1 MLAFVGS
8 PAGAAGNTKSTGGF
22 PDGTPC
28 DPGCKAGPIY
38 GKLGAWVSSAGAD
51 TVHPRSAQLLAATC
65 DAVRPHINLV
75 RSGIDIRPF
84 VQRRIVGIAAVHDIR
99 LVQTVIGAC
108 FRRLTTKPCKSAAP
122 SIRRRSTAPAPRR
135 VQPSCLA
142 GTPVATSGLEVNA
155 SGAPKQHTN

>member
-1 MLAFVGS
+1 MGLGKSFNAQMLAFVGS

-38 GKLGAWVSSAGAD
+38 GKLGAWVSSGAP
-51 TVHPRSAQLLAATC
+51 TP
-65 DAVRPHINLV
+65 
-75 RSGIDIRPF
+75 
-84 VQRRIVGIAAVHDIR
+84 
-99 LVQTVIGAC
+99 
-108 FRRLTTKPCKSAAP
+108 LTTKPCKSAAP

-142 GTPVATSGLEVNA
+142 CTPVATSWLEVNA